1 MRPRGGWWRG
11 LAVAM
16 LVAGPALSEP
26 PPVRPGGTAG
36 PVDSVARA
44 APPDALPRFA
54 RRLDGAALVL
64 RYDRAWLDALPPAEG
79 DDNWR
84 CLARAIYH
92 EARGESIEGQFA
104 VAEVILN
111 RLNSPEF
118 PGTVCGVVNQGAS
131 RPRACQFSFACDGR
145 PDTMHNAR
153 ARDIARKIAR
163 LMIDG
168 APRQLTQGATHF
180 HARRVRPRWA
190 RVFDLTAEIG
200 AHIFYRMPTRLAS
213 N

>member
-1 MRPRGGWWRG
+1 
-11 LAVAM
+11 M
-16 LVAGPALSEP
+16 LLAGPALAEP
-26 PPVRPGGTAG
+26 PPVQPAGTAG
-36 PVDSVARA
+36 PAATVARA
-44 APPDALPRFA
+44 APADALPRFA
-54 RRLDGAALVL
+54 RRLDGAARVL
-64 RYDRAWLDALPPAEG
+64 RYDRAWLDALPPVEG

-92 EARGESIEGQFA
+92 EARGESVEGQFA

-111 RLNSPEF
+111 RLDSPEF
-118 PGTVCGVVNQGAS
+118 PATICGVVNQGAS

-153 ARDIARKIAR
+153 ARDVARKIAR

-180 HARRVRPRWA
+180 HSRRVRPRWA
-190 RVFDLTAEIG
+190 RVFGLTAEIG
-200 AHIFYRMPTRLAS
+200 AHVFYRMPTRLAS